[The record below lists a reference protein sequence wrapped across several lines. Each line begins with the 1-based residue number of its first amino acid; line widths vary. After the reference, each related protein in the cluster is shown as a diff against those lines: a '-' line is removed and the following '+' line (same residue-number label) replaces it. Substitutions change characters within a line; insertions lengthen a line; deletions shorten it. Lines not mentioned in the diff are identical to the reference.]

1 MSTIQPQNNT
11 FNEQTNKLY
20 YLLAAANIRPL
31 FNLTST
37 YFIFFLSSFL
47 KQGKCIVLNALESLF
62 FAFFFEFVKKRKM
75 IPGKSLLFLEKERM
89 LVVFL

>member
-20 YLLAAANIRPL
+20 FLLAAANIHPL

-37 YFIFFLSSFL
+37 YFTFFLSSFF
-47 KQGKCIVLNALESLF
+47 KQGKCIVLNTLQSLF
-62 FAFFFEFVKKRKM
+62 FTGSF
-75 IPGKSLLFLEKERM
+75 
-89 LVVFL
+89 

>member
-20 YLLAAANIRPL
+20 FLLADANIHPL

-47 KQGKCIVLNALESLF
+47 KRVKCFVLNALESLF
-62 FAFFFEFVKKRKM
+62 FAFFFEFVGKRK
-75 IPGKSLLFLEKERM
+75 
-89 LVVFL
+89 